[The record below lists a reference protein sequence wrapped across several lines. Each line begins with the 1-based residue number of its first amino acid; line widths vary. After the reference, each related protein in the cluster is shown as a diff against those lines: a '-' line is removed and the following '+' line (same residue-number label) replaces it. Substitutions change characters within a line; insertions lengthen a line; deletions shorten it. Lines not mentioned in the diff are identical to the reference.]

1 MNRREAIKRTAII
14 MGGAVSAV
22 TISGIM
28 GGCKAEPTPTGWQP
42 AFLSKEQYETVAEI
56 AETILPKTGTPG
68 AKEVGVPQF
77 IDNMLT
83 NYFNEANR
91 AAFAKGLDGFIER
104 CKQSSGKAFKD
115 CNEEERS
122 TVMTA
127 LERDFLLKKEA
138 QKNDEDVLKSQPF
151 YTTLKE
157 MVIVGYFTS
166 EKIGTE
172 VLRYD
177 PIPGTYD
184 PCMPY
189 QQGDRMWS
197 LG

>member
-28 GGCKAEPTPTGWQP
+28 GGCKAEPTPAGWQP
-42 AFLSKEQYETVAEI
+42 AFLSKDQYETVAEV

-77 IDNMLT
+77 IDSMLT

-91 AAFAKGLDGFIER
+91 TAFAKGLDGFIAR
-104 CKQSSGKAFKD
+104 CKESSGKAFKD
-115 CNEEERS
+115 CNEEERRS
-122 TVMTA
+122 IMTA
-127 LERDFLLKKEA
+127 LEKDFLIEKEDRVE
-138 QKNDEDVLKSQPF
+138 DEDALKSHPF
-151 YTTLKE
+151 YTELKE
-157 MVIVGYFTS
+157 MVLVGYFSS

-189 QQGDRMWS
+189 QQGDRLWS